1 MKKSISLLVLI
12 SLLGVMN
19 LKAQSPV
26 VTLQH
31 AGTTQVFYGT
41 AAFTSAYTAA
51 LTGDTIVLS
60 AGTFTSTTIAKQLK
74 IIGSGCYTDSV
85 TLGTTLTSSITF
97 NPGSEYSSLEGVI
110 CTNIYPYASNVQII
124 RCYTSNISFYN
135 YTCTNVTITG
145 NIITS
150 GISFF
155 GTNVTNALVNNNI
168 IIGSASVTNGTGVYF
183 TNNTFITSANY
194 VFNSMTGCYFKNNAI
209 YSSVAFNSY
218 PLNSAVGCTFDHNL
232 FSEVSSS
239 GSNFKLSNIIYNG
252 NTFLTNYYPVTTSNV
267 FTSTTGSIF
276 NYSFGNNYHMLNS
289 SFLGTDNTEVGMY
302 GGTTPFEYHA
312 IPTNPQIISIS
323 VANQTDSNGNLPVNI
338 EAKAQTY

>member
-1 MKKSISLLVLI
+1 MKKTFYILVVISF
-12 SLLGVMN
+12 LGIMN

-41 AAFTSAYTAA
+41 AAFTSAYTASVS
-51 LTGDTIVLS
+51 GDTIVLS
-60 AGTFTSTTIAKQLK
+60 AGTFTSTTITKQLK

-85 TLGTTLTSSITF
+85 TLGTTLTSNIF
-97 NPGSEYSSLEGVI
+97 FYPGSEYSSLEGVI
-110 CTNIYPYASNVQII
+110 CNTIYPYASNIQII
-124 RCYTSNISFYN
+124 RCYTNSINFGSSS
-135 YTCTNVTITG
+135 YTNDIITG

-150 GISFF
+150 GINFNA
-155 GTNVTNALVNNNI
+155 TNVTNAVLNNNI
-168 IIGSASVTNGTGVYF
+168 FVGNVSVSNGTGVYF
-183 TNNTFITSANY
+183 TNNTFITNANY

-209 YSSVAFNSY
+209 YSSVPFNSY

-239 GSNFKLSNIIYNG
+239 GANFKLSNVIYNG
-252 NTFLTNYYPVTTSNV
+252 NTFITNYYPVATSSV

-276 NYSFGNNYHMLNS
+276 NYSFGNNYHILNS

-302 GGTTPFEYHA
+302 GGTTPFEYRA